1 MRFNLRRNLY
11 LKLFSLLLAIACWFV
26 VRSEEDRIKDFAVP
40 IDYVNLPPALD
51 LSGRVIDTVA
61 VRLRAP
67 EPLLSMTSA
76 DRMSLR
82 IDLSHATLGEQSIPL
97 TPEMMRVPAG
107 AEVERISPELV
118 PVRIERRLKREVPV
132 VAEFG
137 GRPPKGYERSRYAI
151 DPPVVTIEGP
161 ASEVARVTRATTGT
175 ILMEGQTSDY
185 EVEVTPIPD
194 APAGSRVHVV
204 APSGPVRVR
213 VSIIASE
220 PAREGGSGNAR
231 RRRAR

>member
-40 IDYVNLPPALD
+40 IDYVNLPAALD

-107 AEVERISPELV
+107 AEVERISPELI
-118 PVRIERRLKREVPV
+118 PVRIERRLRREVPV

-137 GRPPKGYERSRYAI
+137 ARPPKGYERSRYTI
-151 DPPVVTIEGP
+151 EPPAVTIEGP

-194 APAGSRVHVV
+194 APAGSRVHVI

-213 VSIIASE
+213 VSILASG
-220 PAREGGSGNAR
+220 AEGGSGDAR
-231 RRRAR
+231 RGRVR